1 MMGANGVTS
10 EVGNGITDLL
20 ALSEQGSEFGG
31 DGFPDFPDSVISDSQ
46 KNGAYRYQFSES
58 ASVVSHSRPT
68 ELESAAAAYGAY
80 ANDEVDI
87 GGVTTGFDGLRLGDE
102 PGGVQGGGDRGGQ
115 GDEGATTS
123 VAEGEDD
130 DYAKDVETPEWACR
144 FCGIHDPAC
153 VVRCVESGK
162 WFCNSCGNGSG
173 SHIIQHL
180 VRSRNNQV
188 CLHPDSPLGE
198 TILECYNCG
207 SRNLFLMGFVPAKAE
222 SVVVLLC
229 RVCVEGAPGLKD
241 MGWDLSEWMPLVQ
254 DRRFLGWLVKEPT
267 EQQKSR
273 ARNISSAQIAK
284 LEELWSSEPEAALE
298 DLEKPGIDEEAQTV
312 LLKYDDGYHYQNIM
326 APLVKLEADYDKSS
340 KDSQGQDGISLR
352 WDQGL
357 NKKRIAIFRLAQSEE
372 QMARMAAGDEL
383 KLSLNSAGERLYGKA
398 WEGLGQVL
406 RISDC
411 EVSLMMHGGN
421 VPLEITDGY
430 QVEFVWKAVSY
441 DRMQVALKTFAVDD
455 TSVSGYI
462 YHRLLG
468 HEVEPQVLRVN
479 LPPRFSAPG
488 LPELNHSQ
496 FTAVKAVLQRPLSLI
511 QGPPGTGK
519 TVTSATL
526 VYHLAR
532 QGMGQVLVCAPSNV
546 AVDHLTAKISATG
559 LRVVR
564 LCAKSREAVSTDVDH
579 LSLHCMV
586 RALDTPEKQDLRK
599 LQLLKDEL
607 GELVSVDEKRFRRLR
622 SSAEREIL
630 QAADVI
636 CTTCVGAGDPRLSN
650 VNLRFRQAS
659 YDVLIDE
666 ATQAMEAECLIPI
679 VMGAKQLV
687 LVGDHCQLGPVV
699 LCKKSSKAGL
709 TQSLFERLVL
719 LGIRPVRLQVQYRMH
734 PCLSEW
740 PSNMFYEGTLQ
751 NGVTEGERILH
762 QVDFPW
768 PVPSKPMFF
777 LMTTGVEE
785 ISSSGTSYLNRTEAT
800 AVEKCVTRF
809 LQKGVTPEQIGVVTP
824 YEGQRSYLVNHL
836 QRAGSLRSSLYSD
849 IEVASVDSFQGREK
863 DLILLTCVR
872 SNEHQGIGF
881 LSDPRR
887 LNVAL
892 TRARFGCIVVG
903 NPRILS
909 KNPLWN
915 ALINFF
921 KDHDCLVEGPLD
933 NMQPSLM
940 SFPPPIKGRMDHR
953 RLYFTAL
960 AQGHA
965 HAGSTNS
972 QVWEDR
978 QRGGRRF
985 DADREPL
992 DSRYDPR
999 YSIRP
1004 HGSSDYGGGGGGG
1017 YVDDFG
1023 GGGGWGTT
1031 LPHGLDEYG
1040 ERQSAFA
1047 GFGPG
1052 PIDPAAAAGPPSQ
1065 AGSVSGSYV
1074 SAAQSSAYGH
1084 TRYSDG
1090 FSKMRS
1096 WRSGE

>member
-1 MMGANGVTS
+1 KLPCCELVCIPTGWRELMATSHGDDTLGVGETVS
-10 EVGNGITDLL
+10 EVGNGISAML

-31 DGFPDFPDSVISDSQ
+31 DGLTDYQDSVVSDAQ
-46 KNGAYRYQFSES
+46 KNDGYQFSES
-58 ASVVSHSRPT
+58 ASVVSHNPST
-68 ELESAAAAYGAY
+68 DLDSASAYQSYGQ
-80 ANDEVDI
+80 DEGDT
-87 GGVTTGFDGLRLGDE
+87 GGVMTGFEGLRLGDE
-102 PGGVQGGGDRGGQ
+102 PRTGD
-115 GDEGATTS
+115 DGAMS
-123 VAEGEDD
+123 MLEGEEGVRADD
-130 DYAKDVETPEWACR
+130 DYAKDVEAPEWACR

-162 WFCNSCGNGSG
+162 WFCNSCGNASG

-180 VRSRNNQV
+180 VRSKNNQV

-207 SRNLFLMGFVPAKAE
+207 SRNLFLMGFVPAKAD

-241 MGWDLSEWMPLVQ
+241 MGWDLSEWLPLVQ
-254 DRRFLGWLVKEPT
+254 DRRFLPWLVKVPS
-267 EQQKSR
+267 EQQQSR
-273 ARNISSAQIAK
+273 ARHISSAQIAK
-284 LEELWSSEPEAALE
+284 LEELWNKEPEATLE
-298 DLEKPGIDEEAQTV
+298 DLEKPGIDDEAQPV
-312 LLKYDDGYHYQNIM
+312 LLKYEDGYHYQNIM
-326 APLVKLEADYDKSS
+326 APLVKLEADYDKTS
-340 KDSQGQDGISLR
+340 KDSQGQDGLSVR

-357 NKKRIAIFRLAQSEE
+357 NKQHIAMFRLAQSEE
-372 QMARMAAGDEL
+372 HMARMTAGDEL
-383 KLSLNSAGERLYGKA
+383 KLTLNPVGERVHGKP

-406 RISDC
+406 RIADS
-411 EVSLMMHGGN
+411 EVALMMLGGD
-421 VPLEITDGY
+421 VPLEVTDGY
-430 QVEFVWKAVSY
+430 QLDFVWKAVSY

-462 YHRLLG
+462 YHRMLG
-468 HEVEPQVLRVN
+468 HEVEPQVLRVT

-579 LSLHCMV
+579 LSLHVMV
-586 RALDTPEKQDLRK
+586 RALDTPDKQDLRK

-607 GELVSVDEKRFRRLR
+607 GELVAVDEKRFRRLR
-622 SSAEREIL
+622 SGAEREIL

-650 VNLRFRQAS
+650 VNLRFRQ
-659 YDVLIDE
+659 VLIDE

-751 NGVTEGERILH
+751 NGVTEGERVMD

-809 LQKGVTPEQIGVVTP
+809 LQKGVTPDQIGVVTP
-824 YEGQRSYLVNHL
+824 YEGQRSYLVSHL
-836 QRAGSLRSSLYSD
+836 QRTGSLRSSLYSE

-892 TRARFGCIVVG
+892 TRARFGCIIIG
-903 NPRILS
+903 NPRILA

-915 ALINFF
+915 ALVNFY

-933 NMQPSLM
+933 NMQVSLM
-940 SFPPPIKGRMDHR
+940 SFPPPLNRRNDQR

-960 AQGHA
+960 AQGTHA
-965 HAGSTNS
+965 AANTQS
-972 QVWEDR
+972 WDDR
-978 QRGGRRF
+978 DRSGRKA
-985 DADREPL
+985 DADREPM

-1004 HGSSDYGGGGGGG
+1004 DGADYGYGYSESPRANDRHGGGDGDYGGAWGSAPSHG
-1017 YVDDFG
+1017 VDD
-1023 GGGGWGTT
+1023 
-1031 LPHGLDEYG
+1031 YG
-1040 ERQSAFA
+1040 YGQ
-1047 GFGPG
+1047 FGPG
-1052 PIDPAAAAGPPSQ
+1052 PIDSGAPQGPP
-1065 AGSVSGSYV
+1065 SVSGSYV
-1074 SAAQSSAYGH
+1074 SASQASTSAYGQN
-1084 TRYSDG
+1084 R
-1090 FSKMRS
+1090 
-1096 WRSGE
+1096 

>member
-1 MMGANGVTS
+1 MPNSVDGDGTLGANETAS
-10 EVGNGITDLL
+10 EVDNGISAML

-31 DGFPDFPDSVISDSQ
+31 DGFTDYQDSVVSERK
-46 KNGAYRYQFSES
+46 KNGGYQFSES
-58 ASVVSHSRPT
+58 ASVVSHAPSM
-68 ELESAAAAYGAY
+68 ELDSASAYQSYGQEEG
-80 ANDEVDI
+80 DT
-87 GGVTTGFDGLRLGDE
+87 GGVTTGFEGLRLGDE
-102 PGGVQGGGDRGGQ
+102 PRGGG
-115 GDEGATTS
+115 EGAMS
-123 VAEGEDD
+123 MLEGEEGERADD
-130 DYAKDVETPEWACR
+130 DYAKDVEALEWACR

-162 WFCNSCGNGSG
+162 WFCNSCGNASG

-207 SRNLFLMGFVPAKAE
+207 SRNLFLMGFVPAKAD

-241 MGWDLSEWMPLVQ
+241 MGWDLSEWLPLVQ
-254 DRRFLGWLVKEPT
+254 DRRFLPWLVKVPS
-267 EQQKSR
+267 EQQ
-273 ARNISSAQIAK
+273 QIAK
-284 LEELWSSEPEAALE
+284 LEELWNKEPEATLE
-298 DLEKPGIDEEAQTV
+298 DLEKPGIDDEAQPV
-312 LLKYDDGYHYQNIM
+312 LLKYEDGYHYQNIM

-340 KDSQGQDGISLR
+340 KDSQGQDGLSVR

-357 NKKRIAIFRLAQSEE
+357 NKKHIALFRLAQSEE
-372 QMARMAAGDEL
+372 HMARMTAGDEL
-383 KLSLNSAGERLYGKA
+383 KLSLDPVGQRAYGKP
-398 WEGLGQVL
+398 WEGLGHVL
-406 RISDC
+406 RIADS
-411 EVSLMMHGGN
+411 EVALMMLGGM
-421 VPLEITDGY
+421 VPTEITDGY
-430 QVEFVWKAVSY
+430 QVDFVWKAVSY

-462 YHRLLG
+462 YHRESNTRLPMVRTYTTKPLSLPHATRLRYPSRKLERLLG
-468 HEVEPQVLRVN
+468 HEVEPQVLRVT

-579 LSLHCMV
+579 LSLHVMV
-586 RALDTPEKQDLRK
+586 RALDTPDKQDLRK

-607 GELVSVDEKRFRRLR
+607 GELVAADEKRFRRLR

-659 YDVLIDE
+659 SMPLLIHLADTVCGTRPKACLNKYEQVSSFTNVEWDAVLIDE

-751 NGVTEGERILH
+751 NGVTEGERVMD

-809 LQKGVTPEQIGVVTP
+809 LQKGVTPDQIGVVTP
-824 YEGQRSYLVNHL
+824 YEGQRSYLVDHL
-836 QRAGSLRSSLYSD
+836 QRTGSLRSSLYSE

-892 TRARFGCIVVG
+892 TRARFGCIIIG
-903 NPRILS
+903 NPRILA

-915 ALINFF
+915 ALVNFY
-921 KDHDCLVEGPLD
+921 KDHECLVEGPLD

-940 SFPPPIKGRMDHR
+940 SFPPPLNRRNDQR

-960 AQGHA
+960 AQGTHA
-965 HAGSTNS
+965 AANS
-972 QVWEDR
+972 Q
-978 QRGGRRF
+978 G
-985 DADREPL
+985 
-992 DSRYDPR
+992 
-999 YSIRP
+999 
-1004 HGSSDYGGGGGGG
+1004 
-1017 YVDDFG
+1017 
-1023 GGGGWGTT
+1023 
-1031 LPHGLDEYG
+1031 
-1040 ERQSAFA
+1040 
-1047 GFGPG
+1047 
-1052 PIDPAAAAGPPSQ
+1052 
-1065 AGSVSGSYV
+1065 
-1074 SAAQSSAYGH
+1074 
-1084 TRYSDG
+1084 
-1090 FSKMRS
+1090 
-1096 WRSGE
+1096 